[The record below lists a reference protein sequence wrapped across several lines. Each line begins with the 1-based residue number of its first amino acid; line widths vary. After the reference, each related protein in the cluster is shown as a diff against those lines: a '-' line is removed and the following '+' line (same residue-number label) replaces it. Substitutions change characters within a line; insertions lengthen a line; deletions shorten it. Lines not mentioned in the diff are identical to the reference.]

1 MDTGGKKYR
10 ILQLLAENEEAI
22 ARLYRAY
29 AEKFPRYQDF
39 WSDLAQEEI
48 QHSHWIQKLSS
59 MIDYSVEI
67 KEDKFDMK
75 VFQISSDYLDEKLD
89 QAKNEKISFKDAL
102 SIALDIETGML
113 ERGYFKVFEGDSQ
126 ELKKIFH
133 ALATATEKH
142 TNKIREVLGKKR
154 RRFF

>member
-1 MDTGGKKYR
+1 MDSGEKKYQ

-29 AEKFPRYQDF
+29 AEKFPRHRDF

-48 QHSHWIQKLSS
+48 QHSRWIQKFSS
-59 MIDYSVEI
+59 MSDYSVEI
-67 KEDKFDMK
+67 KEDKFDLK
-75 VFQISSDYLDEKLD
+75 VFQISSEYLEEKLD
-89 QAKNEKISFKDAL
+89 QAKNEKISFQDAL

-113 ERGYFKVFEGDSQ
+113 ERGYFKVFEGNSL
-126 ELKKIFH
+126 EFKKIFH
-133 ALATATEKH
+133 ALTSATEKH
-142 TNKIREVLGKKR
+142 TNKIREVLAKKR